1 MKQSISK
8 CIFGRTAT
16 TYSQSPITISKG
28 TFSRPS
34 RHEISQSSR
43 KDVLIDGK
51 QQITYLTMFKV
62 LTSLTYMFNY
72 FYPQKGMITIAVA
85 TVEREGVGGGEADIS
100 L

>member
-1 MKQSISK
+1 M
-8 CIFGRTAT
+8 
-16 TYSQSPITISKG
+16 
-28 TFSRPS
+28 
-34 RHEISQSSR
+34 
-43 KDVLIDGK
+43 IDGK

-72 FYPQKGMITIAVA
+72 FYPQKGMIIIAVA